1 MKIELKEMTVDE
13 LTKDY
18 QDNDEQGVIGY
29 AKTTIEKNL
38 ENNVQYDI

>member
-1 MKIELKEMTVDE
+1 MKIELKEITVDE

-18 QDNDEQGVIGY
+18 RDNDEQGVIGY
-29 AKTTIEKNL
+29 AKTTIEENL